1 VRDERI
7 FGKQVET
14 PAVYKMN
21 REAIF

>member
-21 REAIF
+21 RGAIF

>member
-7 FGKQVET
+7 FEKQVET

-21 REAIF
+21 RGAIF